1 MAMQRPPS
9 DELRCIAPTRKG
21 SRCRRA
27 ARTGSDVCHV
37 HDPDRPKQAIAPEQ
51 RCAGTNIDGQPCG
64 ARADIGP
71 WCKTH
76 ASHPPGHTPPDERR
90 CTAISTGGTTRPER
104 RGERCRQWASPGQ
117 SVCIYHGGAAPQAR
131 IAAQRRIAEQ
141 ELLMEASN
149 LVGTP
154 VDNPL
159 TELAAVAGRARAWM
173 ELMQSRVELL
183 LQIANDD
190 TEAAASER
198 AGGMRY
204 RDTSGEQLRA
214 EVGLYERAMDR
225 LGKFL
230 TDYARLDIDNRL
242 AAITTSQAD
251 RVIDAIDA
259 ALAAAGIHDKTQIQA
274 AKKAAA
280 AKLRVLPT

>member
-1 MAMQRPPS
+1 
-9 DELRCIAPTRKG
+9 
-21 SRCRRA
+21 
-27 ARTGSDVCHV
+27 
-37 HDPDRPKQAIAPEQ
+37 
-51 RCAGTNIDGQPCG
+51 
-64 ARADIGP
+64 
-71 WCKTH
+71 
-76 ASHPPGHTPPDERR
+76 
-90 CTAISTGGTTRPER
+90 
-104 RGERCRQWASPGQ
+104 
-117 SVCIYHGGAAPQAR
+117 
-131 IAAQRRIAEQ
+131 
-141 ELLMEASN
+141 
-149 LVGTP
+149 
-154 VDNPL
+154 
-159 TELAAVAGRARAWM
+159 M

>member
-1 MAMQRPPS
+1 
-9 DELRCIAPTRKG
+9 
-21 SRCRRA
+21 
-27 ARTGSDVCHV
+27 
-37 HDPDRPKQAIAPEQ
+37 
-51 RCAGTNIDGQPCG
+51 
-64 ARADIGP
+64 
-71 WCKTH
+71 
-76 ASHPPGHTPPDERR
+76 
-90 CTAISTGGTTRPER
+90 
-104 RGERCRQWASPGQ
+104 
-117 SVCIYHGGAAPQAR
+117 
-131 IAAQRRIAEQ
+131 
-141 ELLMEASN
+141 MEASN